1 MSHDSISTGPPWLA
15 LRILAW
21 RVPEPDREYFIGD
34 LLEAFAEE
42 AARGGAPRARRWFWR
57 ETLHVLITRWPA
69 PDVGPDF
76 SQEASVSF
84 FHSARVAL
92 RSLVRAPALAAL
104 VVFTLGLG
112 IGATTSVYSVARA
125 ALFGEPPYPQS
136 ERVVLVWE
144 RGSDGNESNV
154 GYFTFEDLSR
164 DSVFESAAAMSYWT
178 PTLSN
183 GTETTRLAGQRV
195 T

>member
-1 MSHDSISTGPPWLA
+1 MSDNPVRPPWLA

-42 AARGGAPRARRWFWR
+42 VSRAGAPRARRWFWR
-57 ETLHVLITRWPA
+57 ETVQALIARWPA
-69 PDVGPDF
+69 AHDVGPDF

-84 FHSARVAL
+84 FNSARVAL

-125 ALFGEPPYPQS
+125 ALFGAPPYPQS
-136 ERVVLVWE
+136 ERVALVWE
-144 RGSDGNESNV
+144 RDADGSESNV

-164 DSVFESAAAMSYWT
+164 DSVFESAAAMS
-178 PTLSN
+178 
-183 GTETTRLAGQRV
+183 
-195 T
+195 